1 MLDVEHEFANSI
13 ASGIVDVID
22 EIIMMTKKG
31 YKLNVETWLDST
43 LDYSQQRKWKYAW
56 SKTND

>member
-13 ASGIVDVID
+13 ASGIVDTID

-31 YKLNVETWLDST
+31 YKLNVETWLDLT
-43 LDYSQQRKWKYAW
+43 LDYG
-56 SKTND
+56 

>member
-13 ASGIVDVID
+13 ASGIVDAID
-22 EIIMMTKKG
+22 ELIMMMKKG
-31 YKLNVETWLDST
+31 YELNVETWLDPT
-43 LDYSQQRKWKYAW
+43 LDYGQQRKWKYTR

>member
-1 MLDVEHEFANSI
+1 MLDVEHEFVNSI
-13 ASGIVDVID
+13 ASGIVDAID

-31 YKLNVETWLDST
+31 YKLNVETWLDPT
-43 LDYSQQRKWKYAW
+43 LDYGQQRKWKYTW

>member
-1 MLDVEHEFANSI
+1 MLNVEHEFANSI
-13 ASGIVDVID
+13 ASGIVDTID

-31 YKLNVETWLDST
+31 YKLNVETWLDLT
-43 LDYSQQRKWKYAW
+43 LDYGQQRKWKYTW

>member
-13 ASGIVDVID
+13 ASGIVDTID
-22 EIIMMTKKG
+22 VIIMMTKKG
-31 YKLNVETWLDST
+31 YTLNVETWLDLT
-43 LDYSQQRKWKYAW
+43 LDYGQQHKWKYTW